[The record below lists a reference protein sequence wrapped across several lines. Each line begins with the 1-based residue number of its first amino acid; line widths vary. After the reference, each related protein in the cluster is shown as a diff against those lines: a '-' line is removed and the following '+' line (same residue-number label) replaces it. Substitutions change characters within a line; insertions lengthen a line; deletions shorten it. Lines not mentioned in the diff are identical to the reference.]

1 MENQLTVHELSLL
14 HPSYRDIFSNDS
26 CGKPEDISAHGV
38 CELFKKGFEAW
49 NQWRLDYPNHK
60 NITFGSVPKASEFLY
75 DFSNF
80 NFPENT
86 SFSRV
91 FFVDSIKFKNTVFEG
106 DVNFENCVFFEDVDF
121 SGAVFKGKANF
132 KGVNW
137 NPKGKL
143 NFMNTKFE
151 GEADFSSIKLN
162 IWESKF
168 YSFINDA
175 DRMSFF
181 KENISR
187 ELSPEILPQII
198 FDSCFHGNVK
208 FNGRTF
214 KGAVDFNNTKF
225 NQVPEFFGAKIHPK
239 IWIEKAK
246 FPNSTVTKGQYINEY
261 RVLKLAFAEHKNTR
275 QELRFFRREM
285 MEEMWIASS
294 SHRRWLKIYQFISD
308 FGFSVCRPL
317 VGLLL
322 LALLAS
328 MFYLWISSLNGKWFL
343 APFDGD
349 LEKYFL
355 SVDWGKTLNYI
366 GFSFS
371 NSLPFLSSAK
381 FDENLIVSL
390 FGVSVNVQI
399 VKSFVVFQQSISFL
413 FWFLI
418 GLALRNK
425 FKLK

>member
-1 MENQLTVHELSLL
+1 MEKQLTEYELNLL
-14 HPSYRDIFSNDS
+14 HPSYRDIFRDNN
-26 CGKPEDISAHGV
+26 CGKPEEISPYGAT
-38 CELFKKGFEAW
+38 ELFKKGVNAW

-60 NITFGSVPKASEFLY
+60 KITFYPFSKTSDFLY

-80 NFPENT
+80 NFPKNT
-86 SFSRV
+86 SFSRI
-91 FFVDSIKFKNTVFEG
+91 FFVDSIEFKNTVFEG
-106 DVNFENCVFFEDVDF
+106 DVNFEDCVFYEDVDF

-143 NFMNTKFE
+143 NFIKAKFE

-168 YSFINDA
+168 YAFINDV
-175 DRMSFF
+175 DRMNFF

-214 KGAVDFNNTKF
+214 KGAVDFKSTKF
-225 NQVPEFFGAKIHPK
+225 TQVPEFFGAKIHPK
-239 IWIEKAK
+239 TWIENAK
-246 FPNSTVTKGQYINEY
+246 FPNSIVTKGQYINEY

-275 QELRFFRREM
+275 QELRLLRREM

-294 SHRRWLKIYQFISD
+294 SHRMWLKLYQFISD

-317 VGLLL
+317 LGLLL
-322 LALLAS
+322 LALLS
-328 MFYLWISSLNGKWFL
+328 LMFYLWISSLNGKWFL
-343 APFDGD
+343 APFHGD
-349 LEKYFL
+349 LAKYFL

-366 GFSFS
+366 GFSLS

-381 FDENLIVSL
+381 FDEKLILSL
-390 FGVSVNVQI
+390 FGSGVNVQI
-399 VKSFVVFQQSISFL
+399 VKSFIVVQQSISFL

>member
-1 MENQLTVHELSLL
+1 MENQLTEYELSLI
-14 HPSYRDIFSNDS
+14 HDSYRDIFRDHN
-26 CGKPEDISAHGV
+26 CGKPEEISSFGAT
-38 CELFKKGFEAW
+38 ELFKKGVNAW

-60 NITFGSVPKASEFLY
+60 KITFYLFSKTPEFLY

-86 SFSRV
+86 SFSRI
-91 FFVDSIKFKNTVFEG
+91 FFCDSINFKNTVFEG
-106 DVNFENCVFFEDVDF
+106 DVNFEDCVFFEDADF

-143 NFMNTKFE
+143 NFLKTKFE
-151 GEADFSSIKLN
+151 GDADFSSIKLD

-168 YSFINDA
+168 YTFINA
-175 DRMSFF
+175 VERINNF

-187 ELSPEILPQII
+187 ELSSEILPQII
-198 FDSCFHGNVK
+198 FDCCFQGSVK

-214 KGAVDFNNTKF
+214 KGTVDFNNTKF

-239 IWIEKAK
+239 TSIEKAK
-246 FPNSTVTKGQYINEY
+246 FPDTSLTRGLAINEY
-261 RVLKLAFAEHKNTR
+261 RFLKLAFAEHKNTR
-275 QELRFFRREM
+275 QELRFLRREM
-285 MEEMWIASS
+285 MEEMWISSS
-294 SHRRWLKIYQFISD
+294 SHRRWLKLYQFISD

-317 VGLLL
+317 LGLLL
-322 LALLAS
+322 LALLS
-328 MFYLWISSLNGKWFL
+328 LMFYLWISSLNGKWFL
-343 APFDGD
+343 ASFDGD
-349 LEKYFL
+349 LAKYFL

-366 GFSFS
+366 GFSLS

-381 FDENLIVSL
+381 FDEKFILSL
-390 FGVSVNVQI
+390 FGSGVNIQI
-399 VKSFVVFQQSISFL
+399 LKSFVVFQQSISFL